1 MIEKKRL
8 LLIMP
13 NFFGYPKEII
23 KEAEKMGYIVD
34 FYDDRPSTNAFVK
47 AIIRIN
53 KNAISTYIKKYYEMI
68 KRETSDI
75 KYDIVFVISGQ
86 SLCFEEY
93 MIAELRELQ
102 SQAKFVLYQW
112 DSVKNFPYIERM
124 QKYFDKCYSFEK
136 GDSEGRENV
145 EFLPLFYID
154 KYKKIGEKKNVSI
167 DYEYCFIGTA
177 HPKKYKFISE
187 MVEKLKSQ
195 EKEMF
200 IYFFFPSPI
209 VYIYRKICNKELRR
223 AHYRDFNYTSL
234 SADEIDDIWTRS
246 TCILDSPQA
255 GQFGLTI
262 RTLEALGAKRKLIT
276 ANADV
281 VNYDFYREENI
292 YVYDG
297 SDFNYDSPFFT
308 KEYEEVPCDVYE
320 KYSLSSWLETL
331 FKS

>member
-1 MIEKKRL
+1 MDTKRI

-23 KEAEKMGYIVD
+23 KEAEQMGYKVD

-53 KNAISTYIKKYYEMI
+53 KNAIGTYIRKYYEKI
-68 KRETSDI
+68 KQEIADV

-86 SLCFEEY
+86 SLSFEED

-136 GDSEGRENV
+136 GDCEGRENV

-154 KYKKIGEKKNVSI
+154 KYKTIAEREVSKV

-187 MVEKLKSQ
+187 MVEKLKVLN
-195 EKEMF
+195 KEMF

-209 VYIYRKICNKELRR
+209 VFIYRKICNKELRG
-223 AHYRDFNYTSL
+223 AHYGDFHYTSL
-234 SADEIDDIWTRS
+234 SSEEIDNIWTRS
-246 TCILDSPQA
+246 KCILDSPQA
-255 GQFGLTI
+255 GQTGLTI

-297 SDFNYDSPFFT
+297 SDFDYNSAFFK
-308 KEYEEVPCDVYE
+308 KEYQNISEELYE
-320 KYSLSSWLETL
+320 KYSLKSWLSKM
-331 FKS
+331 FIS